1 MNSRLMPVSMAIF
14 TSPVLSLLCQKKTI
28 PVKETW
34 APEAIFG
41 GGAGHFG
48 SFIFQNYYDNT
59 QVQKLSRVSSV
70 YGTPVAGCV
79 FLMIGKLFLDWFS
92 VRGSY

>member
-1 MNSRLMPVSMAIF
+1 MSMASF
-14 TSPVLSLLCQKKTI
+14 TSSVPSLLCQKKTI

-34 APEAIFG
+34 EPEKNFFG
-41 GGAGHFG
+41 GTEHFG

-59 QVQKLSRVSSV
+59 QVQKLSRVASV
-70 YGTPVAGCV
+70 YGIPVAGCV

-92 VRGSY
+92 VRVLLDTF